1 LTGVT
6 APASR
11 AALLSGDRL
20 LKATVVLSS
29 LLFVVSAAAAIG
41 QLAWSDRIDRRGG
54 CGFDGYYYCLMLKGE
69 VAPKPF
75 SRRILLPFLA
85 RHVST
90 DSLAG
95 FWLVNVLSLV
105 AVTLL
110 AMYVAWR
117 LRPVVSS
124 GAHLAFRVV
133 PPLLAGA
140 AFLLARNSFHIT
152 ATYPVLSDPL
162 GLLLLVSAV
171 ALVVVPALPSTRL
184 LLIPVCFLAPL
195 AREELTG
202 VLALALV
209 LATLMRLLPWPV
221 ALAASG
227 ASAAG
232 AAYAF
237 HQPNSGGAG
246 LCSTGQ
252 NTFVSCPESVQSTLR
267 VWLHADFGSWNGL
280 LRFGVMVLLA
290 LGPFVFLLGTLR
302 DRTRDKRLAL
312 WIAGVAVIFTAVSI
326 FGGGDTDRILT
337 PAGLLLALAVLVS
350 GSRSGKALLGLA
362 VVVAAY
368 AVQQEPFHAVS
379 GDPAVWLEFFGLRV
393 TALSSVVHNGL
404 IPSLIALPIGA
415 AGYLLLR
422 SSGVD
427 VATRDT
433 GET

>member
-1 LTGVT
+1 MTGVAT
-6 APASR
+6 RESR
-11 AALLSGDRL
+11 AVLPSRDRVL
-20 LKATVVLSS
+20 ILRAAVVLSS
-29 LLFVVSAAAAIG
+29 LLFVLSAAAAIA
-41 QLAWSDRIDRRGG
+41 QLAWSDRIDRRSG

-90 DSLAG
+90 NSLAG

-110 AMYVAWR
+110 VMYVAWR
-117 LRPVVSS
+117 LRPVVGSQ
-124 GAHLAFRVV
+124 AHVAYGVV
-133 PPLLAGA
+133 PPFLVGA
-140 AFLLARNSFHIT
+140 VFLLARNSFHIA

-184 LLIPVCFLAPL
+184 LLIPICFLAPL
-195 AREELTG
+195 AREELAG
-202 VLALALV
+202 VLGLALV
-209 LATLMRLLPWPV
+209 LAALMRLLPWWV
-221 ALAASG
+221 ALTASC
-227 ASAAG
+227 ASAVG

-252 NTFVSCPESVQSTLR
+252 STFVPCPESVRSTLR
-267 VWLHADFGSWNGL
+267 VWLDADFGSWNGL
-280 LRFGVMVLLA
+280 LRFGVMLMLA
-290 LGPFVFLLGTLR
+290 FGPFIFLLGTVR
-302 DRTRDKRLAL
+302 NRTRNRHLAL
-312 WIAGVAVIFTAVSI
+312 WIAGVAGIFTALSA

-337 PAGLLLALAVLVS
+337 PAGLLLALAVVVS

-368 AVQQEPFHAVS
+368 AVQQEPVHAVS
-379 GDPAVWLEFFGLRV
+379 GNPTDWLTFFGLRV
-393 TALSSVVHNGL
+393 SPLSSVIRNGL
-404 IPSLIALPIGA
+404 IPSLIALPLA
-415 AGYLLLR
+415 VAGFMLVR
-422 SSGVD
+422 SRELTWRG
-427 VATRDT
+427 
-433 GET
+433 

>member
-1 LTGVT
+1 MTGVT

-124 GAHLAFRVV
+124 RAHLAFRVV

-267 VWLHADFGSWNGL
+267 VWLDADFGSWNGL

-326 FGGGDTDRILT
+326 FGGGDTGRILT

>member
-1 LTGVT
+1 L
-6 APASR
+6 
-11 AALLSGDRL
+11 
-20 LKATVVLSS
+20 
-29 LLFVVSAAAAIG
+29 
-41 QLAWSDRIDRRGG
+41 SDRIDRREG

-75 SRRILLPFLA
+75 SRRVLLGFLA

-90 DSLAG
+90 DSVAG
-95 FWLVNVLSLV
+95 FWLVSVLSLV

-110 AMYVAWR
+110 VMYVAWR

-124 GAHLAFRVV
+124 QAHFAFGVV
-133 PPLLAGA
+133 PPLLVGA

-195 AREELTG
+195 AREELAV
-202 VLALALV
+202 VLGLALV
-209 LATLMRLLPWPV
+209 LAALMRLLPWWV

-227 ASAAG
+227 VGAAG

-252 NTFVSCPESVQSTLR
+252 NTFVPCPESVQSTLR
-267 VWLHADFGSWNGL
+267 VWLDADFGSWNGL
-280 LRFGVMVLLA
+280 FRFGVMLMLA
-290 LGPFVFLLGTLR
+290 FGPFVFLLWTLR
-302 DRTRDKRLAL
+302 DRTPNRRLAL
-312 WIAGVAVIFTAVSI
+312 WIAGVAAIFTAVSA

-337 PAGLLLALAVLVS
+337 PAGLLLALAVVI
-350 GSRSGKALLGLA
+350 GCGRSGKALLGLA

-368 AVQQEPFHAVS
+368 AVQQEPVHAVS
-379 GDPAVWLEFFGLRV
+379 GNPTAWLTFFGLRV

-404 IPSLIALPIGA
+404 IPSLIALPLTGA
-415 AGYLLLR
+415 GFVLVR
-422 SSGVD
+422 SRG
-427 VATRDT
+427 R
-433 GET
+433 

>member
-1 LTGVT
+1 M
-6 APASR
+6 SR
-11 AALLSGDRL
+11 NRV
-20 LKATVVLSS
+20 LKAAIVLSS
-29 LLFVVSAAAAIG
+29 LLFVLSAAAASA
-41 QLAWSDRIDRRGG
+41 QLALSDRIDRRGS

-75 SRRILLPFLA
+75 SRRVLLPFLA

-90 DSLAG
+90 DSVAG
-95 FWLVNVLSLV
+95 FWLVSVLSLV

-110 AMYVAWR
+110 VMYVAWR

-124 GAHLAFRVV
+124 QAHFAFGVV
-133 PPLLAGA
+133 PPLLVGA

-195 AREELTG
+195 AREELAV
-202 VLALALV
+202 VLGLALV
-209 LATLMRLLPWPV
+209 LAALMRLLPWWV

-227 ASAAG
+227 VGAAG

-252 NTFVSCPESVQSTLR
+252 NTFVPCPESVQSTLR
-267 VWLHADFGSWNGL
+267 VWLDADFGSWNGL
-280 LRFGVMVLLA
+280 FRFGVMLMLA
-290 LGPFVFLLGTLR
+290 FGPFVFLLWTLR
-302 DRTRDKRLAL
+302 DRTPNRRLAL
-312 WIAGVAVIFTAVSI
+312 WIAGVAAIFTAVSA

-337 PAGLLLALAVLVS
+337 PAGLLLALAVVI
-350 GSRSGKALLGLA
+350 GCGRSGKALLGLA

-368 AVQQEPFHAVS
+368 AVQQEPVHAVS
-379 GDPAVWLEFFGLRV
+379 GNPTAWLTFFGLRV

-404 IPSLIALPIGA
+404 IPSLIALPLTGA
-415 AGYLLLR
+415 GFVLVR
-422 SSGVD
+422 SRG
-427 VATRDT
+427 R
-433 GET
+433 